1 MSIKIHTPLVPDF
14 EEKYFSLKP
23 KNTERL
29 DNNYSMGKNNNNSND
44 NNNYNKN
51 NDKNNDNN

>member
-29 DNNYSMGKNNNNSND
+29 DN
-44 NNNYNKN
+44 
-51 NDKNNDNN
+51 DKNMGRNNETLNMYDTTC